1 MTALATRSP
10 VSARKDARQLT
21 PTRERKRVA
30 PIVAAI
36 DGSPAGWNASD
47 AAVRLAIE
55 LNAPLTFVYV
65 RRGPAG
71 FLGTPVF
78 ERRLARKMAKA
89 RRVIDHA
96 LRDAARVGVAAEGEI
111 LEGSPAKRIVEF
123 ARDRSARL
131 IVIGS
136 RRRWL
141 GRSVSCAILRASR
154 EPVLVARGANSA
166 DLRPGV
172 FPRASVRRR
181 RERAGSP
188 APRGRPGSP
197 RDVPAGRGSRGQHPC
212 RPAQAPRLVGALTVG
227 ANDELEVVLKGLI
240 AEHAPT
246 GAPQLELVGGTSE

>member
-10 VSARKDARQLT
+10 VSARKDTRRLA
-21 PTRERKRVA
+21 PTRGRNRVA
-30 PIVAAI
+30 PIIAAI

-47 AAVRLAIE
+47 AAVRLAVE

-78 ERRLARKMAKA
+78 ERRLTRKMAEA

-96 LRDAARVGVAAEGEI
+96 LRGAARAGVDAEGEI
-111 LEGSPAKRIVEF
+111 LEGSPPKRIVEF

-141 GRSVSCAILRASR
+141 GRSVSCAIVRASR
-154 EPVLVARGANSA
+154 RPVLVARGVTSA
-166 DLRPGV
+166 D
-172 FPRASVRRR
+172 
-181 RERAGSP
+181 
-188 APRGRPGSP
+188 
-197 RDVPAGRGSRGQHPC
+197 
-212 RPAQAPRLVGALTVG
+212 
-227 ANDELEVVLKGLI
+227 
-240 AEHAPT
+240 
-246 GAPQLELVGGTSE
+246 

>member
-10 VSARKDARQLT
+10 VSARKDARRLT
-21 PTRERKRVA
+21 PTKAKNRVA
-30 PIVAAI
+30 PIIAAI

-47 AAVRLAIE
+47 AAVRLAVE

-78 ERRLARKMAKA
+78 ERRLTRKMAEA

-96 LRDAARVGVAAEGEI
+96 LRGAARAGVEAEGEI
-111 LEGSPAKRIVEF
+111 LEGSPSKRIVEF

-141 GRSVSCAILRASR
+141 GRSVSCAIVRASR
-154 EPVLVARGANSA
+154 RPVLVARGAISA
-166 DLRPGV
+166 D
-172 FPRASVRRR
+172 
-181 RERAGSP
+181 
-188 APRGRPGSP
+188 
-197 RDVPAGRGSRGQHPC
+197 
-212 RPAQAPRLVGALTVG
+212 
-227 ANDELEVVLKGLI
+227 
-240 AEHAPT
+240 
-246 GAPQLELVGGTSE
+246 